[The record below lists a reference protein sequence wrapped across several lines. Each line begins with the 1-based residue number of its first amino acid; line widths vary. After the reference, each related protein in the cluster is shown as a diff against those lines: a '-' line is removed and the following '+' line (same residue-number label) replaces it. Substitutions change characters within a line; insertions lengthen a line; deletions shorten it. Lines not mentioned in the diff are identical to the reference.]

1 MKITIYI
8 VREEEEMIEKNIFQY
23 FGSKQERIY
32 RVLLSNKIQKPSGY
46 KIAKLAEVSYPYVHT
61 ILGDLEREGILKD
74 RQIVEVKKL
83 FNYWANHRGPNY
95 LREYNIQNPK
105 DILKNAKLDYAFT
118 GYFAENLIG
127 GYLFPRY
134 YELYIKDYEF
144 EKWDKYLLKSGYL
157 GKGNVRIYCS
167 DHHVFFE
174 KHMVEDWPVVSIQQ
188 LIVDLIR
195 EGAEC
200 GEAGERLMKMIYNA

>member
-1 MKITIYI
+1 MQD
-8 VREEEEMIEKNIFQY
+8 KNIFQY
-23 FGSKQERIY
+23 FGSKQERVY
-32 RVLLSNKIQKPSGY
+32 RVLLSRKIQKPSGY
-46 KIAKLAEVSYPYVHT
+46 KIAKLAGVSYPYVHT
-61 ILGDLEREGILKD
+61 LLGDLERGGMLKD
-74 RQIVEVKKL
+74 RQVAEIKKL

-105 DILKNAKLDYAFT
+105 EIFKKAKMEYAFT
-118 GYFAENLIG
+118 GYFAENLVG

-134 YELYIKDYEF
+134 YELYIRDYEF
-144 EKWDKYLLKSGYL
+144 EKWDKYLSGSGYL
-157 GKGNVRIYCS
+157 GKGNVKILCS

-174 KHMVEDWPVVSIQQ
+174 KHHVDDWPVVSTQQ

-200 GEAGERLMKMIYNA
+200 GEAGECLMKMIYHA

>member
-1 MKITIYI
+1 MLD
-8 VREEEEMIEKNIFQY
+8 KNIFQY

-32 RVLLSNKIQKPSGY
+32 RVLLSQKIRNPSGY
-46 KIAKLAEVSYPYVHT
+46 KISKLTEVSYPYVHS
-61 ILGDLEREGILKD
+61 ILDELERKGVVKD
-74 RQIVEVKKL
+74 RQILDSKKL
-83 FNYWANHRGPNY
+83 FSYWADHRGPDY

-105 DILKNAKLDYAFT
+105 EILKNARMDYAFT
-118 GYFAENLIG
+118 GYFAENLTG

-134 YELYIKDYEF
+134 YELYIKDYEY
-144 EKWDKYLLKSGYL
+144 EKWHKYLTNSGYL
-157 GKGNVRIYCS
+157 GKGNVKIYCS

-174 KHMVEDWPVVSIQQ
+174 KHSVDDWPVVSIQQ

-200 GEAGERLMKMIYNA
+200 GEAGERLMKMMYHA